1 MQLTPYSEVN
11 NLLDELLKNM
21 QNILGDKLVGL
32 YLYGSLVWGDFDL
45 NTSDIDLLAAVS
57 SDISEQEF
65 EGLKKMHD
73 VFVDKHKMWNDRIE
87 VRYISLLA
95 LQTFKV
101 KSSPAVTISTG
112 EPFHRIEVGN
122 HWLMNWY
129 MVREKGVILY
139 GPAPNTIIEPITK
152 AEFIESVQD
161 HARSWSEWIKNMRRR
176 KAQAYAILTMCRAL
190 YAYRN
195 GEQSSK
201 KQAALWAK
209 KELPEW
215 ATLIENA
222 LLWSEE
228 KDEPKEDSENFSK
241 TEQFVNYVRNE
252 ILA

>member
-1 MQLTPYSEVN
+1 MKLTPYSEVN

-152 AEFIESVQD
+152 EEFIESVQD

-176 KAQAYAILTMCRAL
+176 KA
-190 YAYRN
+190 
-195 GEQSSK
+195 
-201 KQAALWAK
+201 
-209 KELPEW
+209 
-215 ATLIENA
+215 
-222 LLWSEE
+222 
-228 KDEPKEDSENFSK
+228 
-241 TEQFVNYVRNE
+241 
-252 ILA
+252 